1 MSFRSALSPAIT
13 KRQFLAVA
21 SATLLLSAASVVYKL
36 GEPSLWVDEA
46 YTWFF
51 VSMPWAKM
59 LQAARIDAVNPPFF
73 YLFAK
78 VFTALFG
85 TSEAA
90 LRMPSVIAF
99 LVGLAG
105 SLWVGRQAAGRTGS
119 LAAGWFWAFH
129 PMLVWYARDA
139 RPYALAA
146 ALSVFG
152 LGMFLHIRTRTLP
165 SFSSAA
171 GAFAVV
177 ALGMLTHYFS
187 MLFAIVTGSL
197 SALEISK
204 HRRFFRVWVSIIL
217 LSSSPCLPGFGGS
230 FNCLPHLLG
239 LDGSLVPH
247 WLTSP
252 GPCGISFQA
261 MERPSAG
268 APWPLA
274 W

>member
-204 HRRFFRVWVSIIL
+204 HRRFFRVWASIIL
-217 LSSSPCLPGFGGS
+217 LSLVPLLAWLWWFFQLPSPSFGIGWIS
-230 FNCLPHLLG
+230 R
-239 LDGSLVPH
+239 PH